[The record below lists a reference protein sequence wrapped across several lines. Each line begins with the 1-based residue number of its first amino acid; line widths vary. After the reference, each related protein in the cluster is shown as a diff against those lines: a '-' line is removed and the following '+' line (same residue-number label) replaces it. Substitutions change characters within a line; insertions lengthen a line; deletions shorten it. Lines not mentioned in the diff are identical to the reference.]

1 MNIHIKSAIILL
13 TTLLIGM
20 IIGALGMNLFR
31 NQREINFDNFRE
43 QRAFMHLHEGILQ
56 PTSEAQ
62 RDSIHKILTQNL
74 PKFRELGLKHR
85 EEMSAL
91 IDSMQKQLAPILTK
105 EQLERLDKR
114 RNFIRRPRRGEP
126 PMEGMGPR
134 PPRRV
139 PPDSMPPHWER
150 NKKFRE

>member
-1 MNIHIKSAIILL
+1 MNIHIKSALILL
-13 TTLLIGM
+13 TTLLIGI

-31 NQREINFDNFRE
+31 NQRQVNFENFRE
-43 QRAFMHLHEGILQ
+43 QKAFMHLHEGILQ

-85 EEMSAL
+85 AEMSAL

-105 EQLERLDKR
+105 EQLERLNNR
-114 RNFIRRPRRGEP
+114 RSFIQRPRRGEP

-134 PPRRV
+134 PPWGV
-139 PPDSMPPHWER
+139 PSDSIPPRWER
-150 NKKFRE
+150 NNKIRE